1 MATTRFRA
9 FRVGIFAAISVYVL
23 VAIIKKRL
31 HLDRSLFSI
40 LQVLSVSLL
49 EKTPLQQLLTPSTYD
64 EIDEV
69 LPNQLILFN

>member
-1 MATTRFRA
+1 
-9 FRVGIFAAISVYVL
+9 VL

-31 HLDRSLFSI
+31 NLDRSLFSI

-49 EKTPLQQLLTPSTYD
+49 EKTPMQQLLTASTRNEFD
-64 EIDEV
+64 DG